1 MQVDSY
7 FWSIYKQV
15 RPSVEQQAAMTEI
28 WAQWE
33 RRKRLLDEHMHAAR
47 ALLEALPA
55 HVPLPHEFLAHLNAL
70 VATRLLTSSAPASTV
85 ADTQNQAAHQRPP
98 HAPPTPPF
106 PEFCTSGKTA
116 DKSALIY
123 HLESCFCDSSSSH
136 SNHAQMHSSGSSGCV
151 TNGSVNKAPSS
162 GGLSAGLAAKHDR
175 MEGRVRFLG
184 QCSRAMEAAD
194 GALEA
199 LQGAA
204 GGGPGP
210 LCRRAGLADAGGGA
224 RGGADDED
232 VGGPLRVQGDAPGLH
247 GAVPDGRRAA
257 EPVQAVRGRS
267 ALPIGAAA
275 QHCCRANVIGHCNV
289 ACASRLF
296 LYMIASP

>member
-1 MQVDSY
+1 MDSY

-28 WAQWE
+28 WTQWE
-33 RRKRLLDEHMHAAR
+33 RRKRKLDDDMHAAR

-55 HVPLPHEFLAHLNAL
+55 HVPLPREFLAHLNAL

-85 ADTQNQAAHQRPP
+85 ADTQNQAARQRPP

-106 PEFCTSGKTA
+106 PEFCTSSTA

-175 MEGRVRFLG
+175 MESRVRFLG
-184 QCSRAMEAAD
+184 QCPRAMEAAD

-199 LQGAA
+199 LQGVQVGDRGLFVDALASQMPGVVLEAEQTMKMWADHFVSKATPPDYMELYQMAA
-204 GGGPGP
+204 VQQNRCKLFG
-210 LCRRAGLADAGGGA
+210 
-224 RGGADDED
+224 
-232 VGGPLRVQGDAPGLH
+232 VGVHFR
-247 GAVPDGRRAA
+247 
-257 EPVQAVRGRS
+257 
-267 ALPIGAAA
+267 
-275 QHCCRANVIGHCNV
+275 
-289 ACASRLF
+289 
-296 LYMIASP
+296 